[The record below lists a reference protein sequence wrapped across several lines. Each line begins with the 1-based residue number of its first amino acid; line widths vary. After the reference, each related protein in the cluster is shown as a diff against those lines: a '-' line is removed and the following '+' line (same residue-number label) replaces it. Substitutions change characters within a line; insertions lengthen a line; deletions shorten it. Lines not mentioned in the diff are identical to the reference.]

1 MKNKINKQ
9 LVLIIIL
16 LSLSLIIGIMVH
28 YKQILTIDKIAY
40 SIIVE
45 KLRTPFLT
53 NIMTAITTLAD
64 ANTVLIISIICAII
78 ILPKDRRLS
87 LIIPL
92 NLIVI
97 TFINQLT
104 KLIIKRPRPVGYR
117 LIDIGGY
124 SFPSGHAMVSLALYG
139 LILFIANKI
148 IKNKIIKIILNIVI
162 ITIIILIGISRIYLG
177 VHYLSD
183 ILVGYF
189 TSTVHLLLI
198 TKLID
203 TYIFNNK

>member
-53 NIMTAITTLAD
+53 NIMTAITTLSD

-124 SFPSGHAMVSLALYG
+124 SFPSGHAMVSLAFYG

-189 TSTVHLLLI
+189 TSTVYLLLI